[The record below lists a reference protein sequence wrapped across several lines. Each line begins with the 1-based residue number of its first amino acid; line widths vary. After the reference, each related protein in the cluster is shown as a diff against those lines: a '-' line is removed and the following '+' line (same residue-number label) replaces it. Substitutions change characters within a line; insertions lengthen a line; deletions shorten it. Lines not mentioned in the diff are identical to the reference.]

1 MSILSQV
8 TDKMQKVLRESA
20 NEAAIICGAVQRLRK
35 FIGSTLVQTFVFGW
49 LQHPDASY
57 SDLVQSA
64 RALDVDVTRQAIV
77 NRMTR
82 ETAETLKATLEIASK
97 QPIIPTPQVLPLLS
111 QFTGVYVQD
120 STWITLPDELH
131 SVWKGAGCRT
141 NNQKAAL
148 KLQLRFDV
156 LTGAFQHFHLT
167 DGITADSTTE
177 KEFEP
182 LPAGSLRLADLGYFS
197 LDTFEKL
204 TQANVFWLTR
214 LKVNCKLF
222 YEHGEPFCLHK
233 HLKTTKANTI
243 DVNCFVGA
251 KKRLSARLVAVQC
264 SEQETNKRRRNIR
277 RDAKRRGTNPSQERL
292 QLAGW
297 DIYITNIEATQLTPQ
312 QIATIYPI
320 RWQVELMFKCFKS
333 VGKVNTS
340 RSTKPERILC
350 EVYAKLIAQLIR
362 HWIMLATGWRCLQHN
377 IIKTAQLITLHT
389 RTLMLSFHR
398 SKTAFMA
405 TLRLIK
411 QDIQYMDCGIHRPG
425 KHTTYK
431 RLKEAENP

>member
-1 MSILSQV
+1 MSILTQV
-8 TDKMQKVLRESA
+8 TDIMQKVLREAA
-20 NEAAIICGAVQRLRK
+20 NEAANICGAVQRLRK
-35 FIGSTLVQTFVFGW
+35 FIGCTLVQTLAFGW
-49 LQHPDASY
+49 LQLPDASY
-57 SDLVQSA
+57 TELAQVA
-64 RALDVDVTRQAIV
+64 RALGVDITRQAIV

-82 ETAETLKATLEIASK
+82 ETAETLKTTLEIASK
-97 QPIIPTPQVLPLLS
+97 QPVIPTPQALPLLS

-131 SVWKGAGCRT
+131 SVWKGAGCKN

-156 LTGAFQHFHLT
+156 LTGAFQHFHIT
-167 DGITADSTTE
+167 DGITADSTAE

-182 LPAGSLRLADLGYFS
+182 LPVGSLRLADLGYFS

-214 LKVNCKLF
+214 LKVDCKLF
-222 YEHGEPFCLHK
+222 DEHEEPFSLHE

-251 KKRLSARLVAVQC
+251 KKRLPARLVAVRC

-333 VGKVNTS
+333 IGKVNTS

-389 RTLMLSFHR
+389 HTY
-398 SKTAFMA
+398 
-405 TLRLIK
+405 IK
-411 QDIQYMDCGIHRPG
+411 FSQIQNSIYD
-425 KHTTYK
+425 
-431 RLKEAENP
+431 NS